1 MKNQN
6 KIEKDEIYNKRKAE
20 SLITVSFLSALK
32 KNLKPDLAFTIAS
45 DAFTRYMVSIY
56 EEVLGET
63 EIGSQKRFDCFREFY
78 EEHSKKTPYLEI
90 LESTPSVLRVKY
102 NRCPF
107 FEILSDYNLEEL
119 AYSFCLSDPAFT
131 KEVLPGVKFSRS
143 CEIAKGFQ
151 YCDNTWEYGKND
163 VERGK

>member
-1 MKNQN
+1 MYILK
-6 KIEKDEIYNKRKAE
+6 KKTE
-20 SLITVSFLSALK
+20 SLITVSLLSALR
-32 KNLKPDLAFTIAS
+32 KNLKPELAFKIAS
-45 DAFTRYMVSIY
+45 DTFASYMIGIY
-56 EEVLGET
+56 KEVLGET

-78 EEHSKKTPYLEI
+78 EEYSKITPFLDI
-90 LESTPSVLRVKY
+90 LESTLSILKVKY

-107 FEILSDYNLEEL
+107 FEILKDNNLEEL

-131 KEVLPGVKFSRS
+131 KELLPGVKFSRS

-163 VERGK
+163 VEMVK